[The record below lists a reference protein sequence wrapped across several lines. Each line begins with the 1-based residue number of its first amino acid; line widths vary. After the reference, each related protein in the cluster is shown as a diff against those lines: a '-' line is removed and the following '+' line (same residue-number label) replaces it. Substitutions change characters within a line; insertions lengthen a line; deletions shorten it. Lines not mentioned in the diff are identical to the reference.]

1 MYAQQPADFI
11 AYTGSVGWIILWS
24 CSKSARCN
32 AAHRLTSG
40 WLPIIASHSLCQGCA
55 APTKEAW
62 PWWRIG
68 DTISHLAEV
77 ISSSISEYTT
87 LEVSFMI
94 IPINDIYIEINYTMS
109 MILVL
114 RVSGQFSLKANPR
127 IATLAFLTVMSLAIK
142 RLTTDSAIY
151 LPMSSL
157 MRRPE
162 SNSTKV

>member
-1 MYAQQPADFI
+1 MADAIF
-11 AYTGSVGWIILWS
+11 
-24 CSKSARCN
+24 
-32 AAHRLTSG
+32 
-40 WLPIIASHSLCQGCA
+40 
-55 APTKEAW
+55 
-62 PWWRIG
+62 
-68 DTISHLAEV
+68 HLAEV

-94 IPINDIYIEINYTMS
+94 IPIYDIYIEINYTMS

-127 IATLAFLTVMSLAIK
+127 IATLAFLTVMSLVIK
-142 RLTTDSAIY
+142 RLPTDSAIY

-162 SNSTKV
+162 SNTTKVSTSIPII